1 MTRLTISLIKLRRF
15 LSKLLNRNFLVF
27 LFFLAMSASFWLFL
41 ALNDEYEKDF
51 AVSVRLRGVPEN
63 VVITTNLPAAFHVVL
78 KDRGSQLLHYKYA
91 GLPILTFDFKNYDQQ
106 SGHVVLSLSDV
117 TKVLIQKLPVTTKL
131 VSYKPDKL
139 EYYFNNGLNVRLPV
153 QLRASLKAERLYG
166 ISSVRVIPDSV
177 TVYASQEIL
186 DTLSGASTVPIYL
199 SNLSESQ
206 ERRISLAKVR
216 GVKFEP
222 ASVKLRINVD
232 QMTEKTV
239 LVPVK
244 WVNFPASKTLRT
256 FPSKVKIIFQVG
268 MSMYRKIT
276 ADDFTLVV
284 NYADLLKE
292 TDGNVHLSLKSI
304 PVGVSHVRIVPND
317 VDFLIED
324 NVEEEY

>member
-1 MTRLTISLIKLRRF
+1 MTRLTIRLIRLKRF

-27 LFFLAMSASFWLFL
+27 LFFLALSAAFWLFL
-41 ALNDEYEKDF
+41 TLNDEYEKDF
-51 AVSVRLRGVPEN
+51 AVSIRLRGIPEN
-63 VVITTNLPAAFHVVL
+63 VVITTNLPPVFHVVL

-91 GLPILTFDFKNYDQQ
+91 GLPILTIDFKNYDQQ
-106 SGHVVLSLSDV
+106 SGHVVLSLSDI

-131 VSYKPDKL
+131 ISYKPDKI

-153 QLRASLKAERLYG
+153 QLRASLKPERLYG
-166 ISSVRVIPDSV
+166 ISSIRIIPDSV
-177 TVYASQEIL
+177 TVYATQEIL
-186 DTLSGASTVPIYL
+186 DTLRGATTVPIYL

-206 ERRISLAKVR
+206 QRSIDLAKVR

-292 TDGNVHLSLKSI
+292 TDGNVHLALKSI
-304 PVGVSHVRIVPND
+304 PVGVSHVHTQHVWLRLYFFPHSSRV
-317 VDFLIED
+317 
-324 NVEEEY
+324 

>member
-1 MTRLTISLIKLRRF
+1 MTRLTIRLIKLRRF

-41 ALNDEYEKDF
+41 ALNDEYERDF
-51 AVSVRLRGVPEN
+51 SVSVKLRGVPEN
-63 VVITTNLPAAFHVVL
+63 VVITTNLPPAFHVVL
-78 KDRGSQLLHYKYA
+78 KDRGSQLLHYEYA
-91 GLPILTFDFKNYDQQ
+91 GLPTLTFDFKNYDQQ

-117 TKVLIQKLPVTTKL
+117 TKVLIQKLPITTKL

-177 TVYASQEIL
+177 TVYASQGIL
-186 DTLSGASTVPIYL
+186 DTLSGAATVPIYL

-206 ERRISLAKVR
+206 ERRIDLAKVR

>member
-1 MTRLTISLIKLRRF
+1 MTRLTLGIIRLRRF
-15 LSKLLNRNFLVF
+15 LSKILNRNFLVF
-27 LFFLAMSASFWLFL
+27 IFFLAMSAAFWLFL
-41 ALNDEYEKDF
+41 ALNDEYERDF

-63 VVITTNLPAAFHVVL
+63 VVITTGLPSSFHVVL
-78 KDRGSQLLHYKYA
+78 KDRGSQLLHYRYA
-91 GLPILTFDFKNYDQQ
+91 GLPVLTFDFKNYDQQ
-106 SGHVVLSLSDV
+106 SGHVVLSLADV

-153 QLRASLKAERLYG
+153 QLRASLRPEHYYG

-177 TVYASQEIL
+177 TVYATQDIL
-186 DTLSGASTVPIYL
+186 DTLSSATTVPIYL
-199 SNLSESQ
+199 SNISENQ
-206 ERRISLAKVR
+206 VRRIDLSKIR

-222 ASVKLRINVD
+222 ASVKLKINVD

-239 LVPVK
+239 LAPVK

-276 ADDFTLVV
+276 ADDFTIVV

-304 PVGVSHVRIVPND
+304 PFGVSHVRIVPSD

-324 NVEEEY
+324 NVEEEN